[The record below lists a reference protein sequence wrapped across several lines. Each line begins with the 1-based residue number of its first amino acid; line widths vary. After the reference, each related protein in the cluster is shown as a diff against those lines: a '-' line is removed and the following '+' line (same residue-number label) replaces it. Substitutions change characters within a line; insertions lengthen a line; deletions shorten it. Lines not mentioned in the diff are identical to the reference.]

1 MGLNLLGC
9 KYTIFK
15 CTEQNI
21 LRATVIV
28 WLRYPCHYMRHS
40 CHYMLF
46 FHILSKPKFAHIHHS
61 TRQEIIQTL
70 YVTPT
75 RITKQLS
82 GRGNQWGIWNVL
94 LLGLHLAI
102 HSVNEKLDCFTGA
115 NTGSNGNP
123 ELQKFSFNELGT
135 LIMFP

>member
-9 KYTIFK
+9 KHAILK

-21 LRATVIV
+21 LRATVIA
-28 WLRYPCHYMRHS
+28 WLRYSCHYMRYS

-46 FHILSKPKFAHIHHS
+46 FHILSKHKFAHTHHGK
-61 TRQEIIQTL
+61 RQQIIQIL
-70 YVTPT
+70 NVTPT
-75 RITKQLS
+75 RTTEQLS
-82 GRGNQWGIWNVL
+82 GRGNRWGIWNVL
-94 LLGLHLAI
+94 LLGLHMVI
-102 HSVNEKLDCFTGA
+102 HSVNEKLDCFTGT

-135 LIMFP
+135 LLMFP